1 MARQPVVDALQSIAL
16 SDHYESWL
24 MARERQ
30 LDDQAVCR
38 RDVQPDPSFVD
49 LTDYLPFL
57 AAD

>member
-1 MARQPVVDALQSIAL
+1 
-16 SDHYESWL
+16 

-38 RDVQPDPSFVD
+38 RDVQPDPGFVD